1 MVLDSG
7 LGVWVQDTGSGTLGQ
22 GHRVRVRG
30 SGPGHWVRT
39 PGQSH
44 GFGSRMLDKGMPG
57 LGRWVRTTGS
67 GVRVKDTGLGTL
79 GQGHWVRDTG
89 SGTSGQGLGSRFRD
103 SIGLSQLSQ
112 VEDSQSQPSKDESRG
127 GS

>member
-1 MVLDSG
+1 
-7 LGVWVQDTGSGTLGQ
+7 
-22 GHRVRVRG
+22 
-30 SGPGHWVRT
+30 
-39 PGQSH
+39 
-44 GFGSRMLDKGMPG
+44 MPG

-79 GQGHWVRDTG
+79 GQGHWARDTG